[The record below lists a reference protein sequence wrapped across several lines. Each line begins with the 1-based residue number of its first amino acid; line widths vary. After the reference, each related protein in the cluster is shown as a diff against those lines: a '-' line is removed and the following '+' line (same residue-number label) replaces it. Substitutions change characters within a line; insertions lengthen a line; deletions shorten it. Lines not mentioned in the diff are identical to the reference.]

1 MIPSCF
7 HAPYI
12 RDVPPCT
19 PLNIY
24 FVGIGIGAPR
34 QNITQLLTTRY
45 VGNNAIRQ
53 RGVSRRSPASKARRT
68 RRQVLWRHH
77 VTLMVN

>member
-7 HAPYI
+7 HAPYF

-19 PLNIY
+19 NIY
-24 FVGIGIGAPR
+24 FVGIEIGALR
-34 QNITQLLTTRY
+34 QDITQLLTARY
-45 VGNNAIRQ
+45 VGNNSIRQ
-53 RGVSRRSPASKARRT
+53 QGASHRSPASQARRT
-68 RRQVLWRHH
+68 RPQVLWRHH